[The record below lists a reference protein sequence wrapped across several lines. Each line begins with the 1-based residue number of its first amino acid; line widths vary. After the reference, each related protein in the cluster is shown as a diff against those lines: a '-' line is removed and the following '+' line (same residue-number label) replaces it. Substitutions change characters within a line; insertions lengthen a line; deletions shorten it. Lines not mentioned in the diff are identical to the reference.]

1 MINVAFDSVKMKA
14 INKWYANSTV
24 IFGWQELLTT
34 SKQVVLIAFKCCFL
48 DMPFYKFV
56 VASYTLSLTIRPMLW
71 SWHLRLYIST
81 KIITPLIYY
90 YIYGVGRHVFIGSS
104 CIYDMHVGAGV
115 FTVIK
120 PFKKVV

>member
-1 MINVAFDSVKMKA
+1 MLFLRHA
-14 INKWYANSTV
+14 ILQ
-24 IFGWQELLTT
+24 ICGG
-34 SKQVVLIAFKCCFL
+34 FL
-48 DMPFYKFV
+48 HF
-56 VASYTLSLTIRPMLW
+56 LSLTIRPMLW